1 LRNLIALGEYDQADT
16 EIRLFEKDFRS
27 ADGPTTRYRI
37 DLAVARAIRSPG
49 IMHEDRVVLLEK
61 AHESAAAAAERFAFN
76 KAVLTA
82 YCEVGLAVKKL
93 ANRDDVFVDAISQ
106 LKEAEDKTGD
116 ANIGRRIAR
125 LEARMRALSSG
136 ADIEVGP
143 TGSEFED

>member
-1 LRNLIALGEYDQADT
+1 M
-16 EIRLFEKDFRS
+16 KWS
-27 ADGPTTRYRI
+27 
-37 DLAVARAIRSPG
+37 
-49 IMHEDRVVLLEK
+49 
-61 AHESAAAAAERFAFN
+61 
-76 KAVLTA
+76 
-82 YCEVGLAVKKL
+82 VKKL

-116 ANIGRRIAR
+116 ADIGRRIAR